1 MARTKRKA
9 NLLTSGMHQAV
20 EKKPEKYKAAGYAR
34 LSIEDSGKPG
44 AETIET
50 QKSMITEYIEKS
62 PDMDYVSLFYDNGMT
77 GTDFKRPGFEQ
88 LMDLVRSGK
97 INCIVVKDL
106 SRFGRNYKETGNY
119 LERIFPFLG
128 VRFVAIT
135 DGFDSLTAERG
146 PNGFIVPLK
155 NLINESYSRDISR
168 KVASAL
174 HTKQKRG
181 EYIGAWA
188 PYGYNKDPDDSHKL
202 IPNPETAP
210 VVQRIFDLRLRGHS
224 HAAIARM
231 FNSEGILSPT
241 RYLFE
246 TGKCK
251 NECFSK
257 AIWSTQTV
265 RYIVAKQVY
274 IGHMVQGVKHQSF
287 CDGKKP
293 TACPEE
299 ERVVVKNTHTPI
311 VDENIYYA
319 VRKMDVAAKQAFH
332 ERLGKNDTFGKTE
345 NVFKGIVYCADCGR
359 PLVRYKNLPKTKCP
373 KPPHYRFICP
383 AHASDPSSCPLKNIL
398 ETDLIAILQIAIS
411 KQVELAAGMKEL
423 ASSISHSPSNRRKA
437 VSLDEHL
444 FQARKSLK
452 RCESLRESL
461 YQSYVEH
468 LITETE
474 YMTMKKRFA
483 ADEAQLAVRIQEIER
498 QISNAKKLGSENPF
512 IAAFGT
518 LSTTFEIN
526 KETLTALVDRIEI
539 GTDNRVEII
548 FRFREEFK
556 ELDQYL
562 RKEAA
567 PDEYSSKVSSHI
579 N

>member
-1 MARTKRKA
+1 MARTKRKE
-9 NLLTSGMHQAV
+9 NLLKTDTLQAA
-20 EKKPEKYKAAGYAR
+20 EKKPDKYKAAGYAR

-50 QKSMITEYIEKS
+50 QKSMITEFIEKS
-62 PDMDYVSLFYDNGMT
+62 TDMDYVSLFYDNGMT

-88 LMDLVRSGK
+88 LMDSVRSGK

-174 HTKQKRG
+174 HTKQKCG

-188 PYGYNKDPDDSHKL
+188 PYGYNKDPDDPHKL

-210 VVQRIFDLRLRGHS
+210 VVRRLFDLRLHGHS

-231 FNSEGILSPT
+231 LNSEGIASPT

-251 NECFSK
+251 DECFTK
-257 AIWSTQTV
+257 TIWSAQTV
-265 RYIVAKQVY
+265 RYVLAKQVY

-299 ERVVVKNTHTPI
+299 ERVIVKNTHIPI
-311 VDENIYYA
+311 VDENTYYA
-319 VRKMDVAAKQAFH
+319 VRKMDTAANQAFR
-332 ERLGKNDTFGKTE
+332 ERLGKNDVFGKTE
-345 NVFKGIVYCADCGR
+345 NVFKGIVYCADCGK
-359 PLVRYKNLPKTKCP
+359 PLVRYKNLPRTKYP
-373 KPPHYRFICP
+373 KPPKYRFICP
-383 AHASDPSSCPLKNIL
+383 THSNDPTSCPLKNIL
-398 ETDLIAILQIAIS
+398 ETDLISILQIAIS
-411 KQVELAAGMKEL
+411 KQIELAAGMKEL

-437 VSLDEHL
+437 VSLEEHL
-444 FQARKSLK
+444 SQARKALK
-452 RCESLRESL
+452 RSENLRESL

-468 LITETE
+468 LMTEAE

-483 ADEAQLAVRIQEIER
+483 ADEAQLAVHIQEIEE
-498 QISNAKKLGSENPF
+498 QISNAKKLESENPY
-512 IAAFGT
+512 ITAFGT
-518 LSTTFEIN
+518 LSPTFEIN
-526 KETLTALVDRIEI
+526 KEMLTALIERIEI
-539 GTDNRVEII
+539 GTDNRVEIT

-556 ELDQYL
+556 VLDQHL
-562 RKEAA
+562 RKEAS
-567 PDEYSSKVSSHI
+567 PDEYSSKVSSHF